1 MGFDEYQQ
9 AASSTALYKDK
20 FYPIASLMVESAE
33 LSDLFIKPMLRGD
46 ARTIER
52 QDVISE
58 AGDVLW
64 NLAMILK
71 DHGVQKLPSII
82 YLNFKVVLNVEL
94 LKDLEVIVE
103 DYTR

>member
-1 MGFDEYQQ
+1 MNFDDYQT
-9 AASSTALYKDK
+9 AAASTALYKDK

-46 ARTIER
+46 DKKIDR
-52 QDVISE
+52 QDIISE

-71 DHGVQKLPSII
+71 DQGVDFSEVAVYNLSKLQSRA
-82 YLNFKVVLNVEL
+82 
-94 LKDLEVIVE
+94 DRGVIQGSGGN
-103 DYTR
+103 R